1 LPPRCQLPPDFP
13 SIDRPPATHQTQVE
27 RRQPRALSRVH
38 SQKTTPKGLE
48 IASNDQGRQPAFVQL
63 RKDNPNAFR
72 VVENAEKLKT
82 EKLK

>member
-1 LPPRCQLPPDFP
+1 
-13 SIDRPPATHQTQVE
+13 
-27 RRQPRALSRVH
+27 LSRVH